1 MLEGTPLSFTPIIM
15 TKNKQACILLLNDIH
30 VSKDNIPEYLA
41 NWHEALEVCVTHGVR
56 EIAFGGD
63 MFQSRSSQTLDVLL
77 AVHDALLEAEHSG
90 IRVILANGNHDKVN
104 QENLRGY
111 CHVFDRHANVTMAD
125 AFYTVTGEEWDF
137 ALHIGAYFPED
148 GTFTERLDEW
158 HATGTVDGKLNYL
171 YIHEGI
177 NGALGQP
184 NEKELPAKAFKGFD
198 RVFVGHYHNRTQ
210 VKPNIEYIG
219 SSRQMNF
226 GEDEEKGYTLI
237 YTDGSTEF
245 IKNNVNVRYQVIDVD
260 AGRVNAHLN
269 DRLEEIRGDG
279 RYRTKVRIHGTSA
292 ETSNINKEQ
301 LLQSGANKVEIVNE
315 ETVPTEGEAG
325 GLFEK
330 FDSRKIQE
338 SYRHFCEE
346 KEIEDVE
353 LGLNYLS
360 KIEESCGD

>member
-1 MLEGTPLSFTPIIM
+1 M
-15 TKNKQACILLLNDIH
+15 TKNKEACILLLNDIH

-41 NWHEALEVCVTHGVR
+41 NWHEALEVCATHGVK

-104 QENLRGY
+104 QENVRGY
-111 CHVFDRHANVTMAD
+111 CHVFDQHNNVTMAD
-125 AFYTVTGEEWDF
+125 TFYTVTRESWDF
-137 ALHIGAYFPED
+137 ALHVGAYFPED
-148 GTFTERLDEW
+148 GTFTERLNEW
-158 HATGTVDGKLNYL
+158 HSTNTVDGKLNYL

-184 NEKELPAKAFKGFD
+184 AENELPAKTFRGFD
-198 RVFVGHYHNRTQ
+198 RILVGHYHNRTQ

-219 SSRQMNF
+219 SSRQANF

-245 IKNNVNVRYQVIDVD
+245 IKNSVNVRYQVIDVD
-260 AGRVNAHLN
+260 ASHVNAHLH
-269 DRLEEIRGDG
+269 DRLEEIRMDG
-279 RYRTKVRIHGTSA
+279 RYRTKVRIHGASA

-301 LLQSGANKVEIVNE
+301 LLQSGAKKVEIVHE
-315 ETVPTEGEAG
+315 ESLPTGGESS

-338 SYRHFCEE
+338 SYKNFCQE
-346 KEIEDVE
+346 KEIEDVA